1 MTLKKTVV
9 SVAIIFVLAFAGGC
23 KKKVP
28 MAAAPPPPQ
37 APVVEPAKPSPP
49 AIAEF
54 AVEPSGIE
62 RGQTAELRWQVRDAT
77 QIEINQ
83 GIGTVAASGHRQ
95 IGPGESTTYTLA
107 AKGPGGEATANA
119 TLSVT
124 LPPPPP
130 PPPPP
135 AAPPSKPTITER
147 LTTEVGDAFFDYDR
161 SDLREDARAALT
173 KDASA
178 LKLILDDFPGSTVII
193 EGHCDERGSAEYN
206 IALGDRRASSALA
219 FLTQLGVSGDRLTKI
234 SYGKERPQCTDSNET
249 CWQKNR
255 RVHFVP
261 GEEQK
266 KSVTSQ
272 AGESAR
278 DQASV
283 PRD

>member
-1 MTLKKTVV
+1 MRLKQKTVV
-9 SVAIIFVLAFAGGC
+9 WVISIFALAFAGGC
-23 KKKVP
+23 KKKAP
-28 MAAAPPPPQ
+28 TAAAPPPPQ
-37 APVVEPAKPSPP
+37 AAVVEPAKPIPP
-49 AIAEF
+49 VIGEF
-54 AVEPSGIE
+54 TVEPGRIE

-77 QIEINQ
+77 QVEINQ
-83 GIGTVAASGHRQ
+83 GIGIVTTSGHRQ
-95 IGPGESTTYTLA
+95 IGPAESTAYTLA
-107 AKGPGGEATANA
+107 AKGPGGEASAKA

-135 AAPPSKPTITER
+135 AVPPSKPTITER
-147 LTTEVGDAFFDYDR
+147 LTTEVGDAFFDFDK
-161 SDLREDARAALT
+161 SDLREDTRAALT

-178 LKLILDDFPGSTVII
+178 LKLILDDFPGATVIV

-206 IALGDRRASSALA
+206 IGLGDRRASSAMDFLA
-219 FLTQLGVSGDRLTKI
+219 QLGVSGDRLSKI

-266 KSVTSQ
+266 KSITSQ
-272 AGESAR
+272 ASESVR
-278 DQASV
+278 
-283 PRD
+283 